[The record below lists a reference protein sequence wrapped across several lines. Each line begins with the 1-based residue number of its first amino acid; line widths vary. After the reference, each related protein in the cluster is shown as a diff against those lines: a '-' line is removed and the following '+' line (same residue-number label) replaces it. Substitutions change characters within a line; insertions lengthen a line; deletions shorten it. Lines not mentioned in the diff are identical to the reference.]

1 MSSGSIE
8 QDPSKRICSFHTY
21 EWAVEQEHIN
31 AAKTSGNTMLEQAN
45 AFLESYESVLQPEQ
59 VNNLRNAMNTLRNKM
74 NAQDPKAADI
84 TNATTSLS
92 NLLSTMQEYVKNLP
106 PEPTPNP
113 EG

>member
-1 MSSGSIE
+1 
-8 QDPSKRICSFHTY
+8 
-21 EWAVEQEHIN
+21 
-31 AAKTSGNTMLEQAN
+31 
-45 AFLESYESVLQPEQ
+45 
-59 VNNLRNAMNTLRNKM
+59 MNTLRNKM

>member
-1 MSSGSIE
+1 M
-8 QDPSKRICSFHTY
+8 
-21 EWAVEQEHIN
+21 EQEHIN
-31 AAKTSGNTMLEQAN
+31 AAKTSGNAMLEQAN